1 MGEQDYLSTLPQP
14 APPPERPPWAV
25 QLKWGVGRKIVAVRR
40 RPLMSELFM
49 LVDGMVMDP
58 VRDHTLIYGA
68 AVAFYTLLSLIPLLI
83 LFASFGGFLLH
94 YMGGGDPTEVDELVG
109 EVLLQLKRAIPFM
122 GTNLE
127 TDLRLIIANRGGL
140 GLIGLLTLLLSASQV
155 FRALEFAFARIFA
168 RGRYHRRFVPDERT
182 SPRNIVLSKLLFA
195 VFLLSL
201 VAVFLVFRVALRVI
215 GQLTSVLQLPGS
227 SLFDDPLGGDS
238 ILAHGLSALI
248 VVVGFWALIRVFAHR
263 RVRGRY
269 SLLGGVIFAAVWQ
282 VSRYFFEV
290 YLNNWAQ
297 LGALYGSFS
306 ALMASVL
313 WIFFTALLLLICTHG
328 VWSME
333 RRARYGPRYGR
344 YWRSK
349 ENAELAERERLALA
363 EDLQTPEE
371 VAADEAEME
380 AT

>member
-1 MGEQDYLSTLPQP
+1 MGEHEYLSTLPQP
-14 APPPERPPWAV
+14 APPPERPSWMV
-25 QLKWGVGRKIVAVRR
+25 RLKWLVGRRLVAIRR
-40 RPLMSELFM
+40 RPVMSELFM
-49 LVDGMVMDP
+49 LFDGMVMDP

-83 LFASFGGFLLH
+83 LFASFGGFLLF
-94 YMGGGDPTEVDELVG
+94 YLGGGDPAEVDELVG

-122 GTNLE
+122 GASLE

-140 GLIGLLTLLLSASQV
+140 GLIGALTLLLSASQV

-168 RGRYHRRFVPDERT
+168 RGRYHRRFVPDEKVA
-182 SPRNIVLSKLLFA
+182 PRNIVLSKLLFA

-215 GQLTSVLQLPGS
+215 GQLTSVLPSEVS
-227 SLFDDPLGGDS
+227 SLFEDPLGGDTVVG
-238 ILAHGLSALI
+238 HGLSAMLVI
-248 VVVGFWALIRVFAHR
+248 VGFWALIRFFGHR

-269 SLLGGVIFAAVWQ
+269 SLLGGVLFAAVWQ
-282 VSRYFFEV
+282 VSRIFFEV

-344 YWRSK
+344 YWRRK
-349 ENAELAERERLALA
+349 ENLELSERERLALA
-363 EDLQTPEE
+363 GDLQTPSE
-371 VAADEAEME
+371 VAEEGV
-380 AT
+380 